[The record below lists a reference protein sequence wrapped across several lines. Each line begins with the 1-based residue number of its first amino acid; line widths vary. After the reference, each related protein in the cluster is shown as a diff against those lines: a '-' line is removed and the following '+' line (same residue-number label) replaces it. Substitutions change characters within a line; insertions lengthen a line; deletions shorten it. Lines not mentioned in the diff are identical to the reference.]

1 MKHLSSCF
9 SKKAHAVQNTMS
21 FCVFFLVHV
30 SHSSKSL
37 FFLQITL
44 YSKYVNGYICIYII
58 LQRRDFYERM
68 D

>member
-1 MKHLSSCF
+1 MKHLPSCF
-9 SKKAHAVQNTMS
+9 SQKLMLSKTALA
-21 FCVFFLVHV
+21 FLFFFLVHV

-37 FFLQITL
+37 FFLQISL